1 MGACSAVLDAIA
13 AFWDYLASVQPL
25 PLAIAIGCHI
35 AKTMCT
41 SRAWRNVLAAAY
53 PDDARPLALRST
65 RAYIAGVG
73 VNAIFPARAGDV
85 VRLTMAHR
93 AVKGATYTTLVSSS
107 LVLAIVDVACALALF
122 AWAMTQGVLPSFDV
136 LPSLPSFDFAWF
148 LEHDQVGADRAA
160 RASCSASS
168 RSRSGSASNVAEF
181 QRARRPGVHGRPHA
195 RSAGSARSSL
205 WQLADWALRLAT
217 IWFMLDAFGID
228 QSLRNVLLVQASQSL
243 ATLVPVSP
251 GGVGTEQ
258 AFLVYTLRGQAPRS
272 ALLAFSVGM
281 RLTLTAVNV
290 VLGFTAILLTLRTL
304 RFRSLPRPA
313 DGRGRWQAR
322 TSPARRCGGAGRRPT
337 GRSSPA
343 AREPPRAPPATRRGS
358 GRPSRSAAGSPAA
371 ATARCRRA
379 CRRSTRTRA
388 CRASAGDG

>member
-1 MGACSAVLDAIA
+1 MRTVLDAVA
-13 AFWDYLASVQPL
+13 AFWDYLASVRPL

-53 PDDARPLALRST
+53 PEERVRWTAIYA
-65 RAYIAGVG
+65 AYIAGVG

-93 AVKGATYTTLVSSS
+93 AVKGSTYTTLVSSS
-107 LVLAIVDVACALALF
+107 VVLAIVDSACAVALF
-122 AWAMTQGVLPSFDV
+122 AWAVTQGVFPSFDA

-148 LEHDQVGADRAA
+148 LDHPRVSQILLVIGVFGLIALAVWIR
-160 RASCSASS
+160 
-168 RSRSGSASNVAEF
+168 SNVAEF
-181 QRARRPGVHGRPHA
+181 RSRVGQAFTILHSPARWLRTVVV
-195 RSAGSARSSL
+195 
-205 WQLADWALRLAT
+205 WQLADWALRLTT
-217 IWFMLDAFGID
+217 IWFMLAAFGIN
-228 QSLRNVLLVQASQSL
+228 QSLRNALLVQASQSL

-290 VLGFTAILLTLRTL
+290 VLGFTAILLTFRTI
-304 RFRSLPRPA
+304 RFRKATEEAGQPA
-313 DGRGRWQAR
+313 
-322 TSPARRCGGAGRRPT
+322 P
-337 GRSSPA
+337 
-343 AREPPRAPPATRRGS
+343 
-358 GRPSRSAAGSPAA
+358 
-371 ATARCRRA
+371 
-379 CRRSTRTRA
+379 
-388 CRASAGDG
+388 

>member
-1 MGACSAVLDAIA
+1 MRTVLDAIA
-13 AFWDYLASVQPL
+13 AFWDYLASVRPL
-25 PLAIAIGCHI
+25 PLAIAIACHI

-53 PDDARPLALRST
+53 PEVRVRWPAIYA
-65 RAYIAGVG
+65 AYIAGVG

-93 AVKGATYTTLVSSS
+93 AVKGSTYTTLVSSS
-107 LVLAIVDVACALALF
+107 VVLAIVDSACAVALF
-122 AWAMTQGVLPSFDV
+122 VWAVTQGVFPSFDA

-148 LEHDQVGADRAA
+148 LDHPRVSQVLLVIAVFGLIALAIWIR
-160 RASCSASS
+160 
-168 RSRSGSASNVAEF
+168 SNVAEF
-181 QRARRPGVHGRPHA
+181 RSRVGQAFTILHSPARWLRTVVV
-195 RSAGSARSSL
+195 
-205 WQLADWALRLAT
+205 WQLADWALRLTT
-217 IWFMLDAFGID
+217 IWFMLAAFGIN

-290 VLGFTAILLTLRTL
+290 VLGFTAILLTFRTV
-304 RFRSLPRPA
+304 RFRK
-313 DGRGRWQAR
+313 
-322 TSPARRCGGAGRRPT
+322 
-337 GRSSPA
+337 
-343 AREPPRAPPATRRGS
+343 
-358 GRPSRSAAGSPAA
+358 
-371 ATARCRRA
+371 ATAGA
-379 CRRSTRTRA
+379 DQTA
-388 CRASAGDG
+388 P

>member
-1 MGACSAVLDAIA
+1 VRTVLDAIA
-13 AFWDYLASVQPL
+13 AFWDYLASVRPL
-25 PLAIAIGCHI
+25 PLAIAIACHI

-53 PDDARPLALRST
+53 PEVRVRWPAIYA
-65 RAYIAGVG
+65 AYIAGVG

-93 AVKGATYTTLVSSS
+93 AVKGSTYTTLVSSS
-107 LVLAIVDVACALALF
+107 VVLAIVDSACAVALF
-122 AWAMTQGVLPSFDV
+122 VWAVTQGVFPSFDA

-148 LEHDQVGADRAA
+148 LDHPRVSQVLLVIAVFGLIALAIWIR
-160 RASCSASS
+160 
-168 RSRSGSASNVAEF
+168 SNVAEF
-181 QRARRPGVHGRPHA
+181 RSRVGQAFTILHSPARWLRTVVV
-195 RSAGSARSSL
+195 
-205 WQLADWALRLAT
+205 WQLADWALRLTT
-217 IWFMLDAFGID
+217 IWFMLAAFGIN

-290 VLGFTAILLTLRTL
+290 VLGFTAILLTFRTV
-304 RFRSLPRPA
+304 RFRKA
-313 DGRGRWQAR
+313 
-322 TSPARRCGGAGRRPT
+322 TEGAG
-337 GRSSPA
+337 
-343 AREPPRAPPATRRGS
+343 PPA
-358 GRPSRSAAGSPAA
+358 P
-371 ATARCRRA
+371 
-379 CRRSTRTRA
+379 
-388 CRASAGDG
+388 

>member
-1 MGACSAVLDAIA
+1 MSTVLDAIA
-13 AFWDYLASVQPL
+13 AFWDYLASVRPP

-53 PDDARPLALRST
+53 PKERVRWPAIYA
-65 RAYIAGVG
+65 AYIAGVG

-93 AVKGATYTTLVSSS
+93 AVRGSTYTTLVSSS
-107 LVLAIVDVACALALF
+107 VVLAIVDSACAVALF
-122 AWAMTQGVLPSFDV
+122 VWAVTQGVFPSLDA

-148 LEHDQVGADRAA
+148 LDHPRVSQVLLVIAVFGLIALAIWIR
-160 RASCSASS
+160 
-168 RSRSGSASNVAEF
+168 SNVAEF
-181 QRARRPGVHGRPHA
+181 RSRVGQAFTVLHSPARWLRTVVV
-195 RSAGSARSSL
+195 
-205 WQLADWALRLAT
+205 WQLADWALRLTT
-217 IWFMLDAFGID
+217 IWFMLAAFGIN

-290 VLGFTAILLTLRTL
+290 VLGFTAILLTFRTV
-304 RFRSLPRPA
+304 RFRKA
-313 DGRGRWQAR
+313 
-322 TSPARRCGGAGRRPT
+322 TEGAGQ
-337 GRSSPA
+337 PA
-343 AREPPRAPPATRRGS
+343 P
-358 GRPSRSAAGSPAA
+358 
-371 ATARCRRA
+371 
-379 CRRSTRTRA
+379 
-388 CRASAGDG
+388 

>member
-1 MGACSAVLDAIA
+1 VRTVLDAIA
-13 AFWDYLASVQPL
+13 AFWDYLASVRPL
-25 PLAIAIGCHI
+25 PLAIAIACHI

-53 PDDARPLALRST
+53 PEVRVRWPAIYA
-65 RAYIAGVG
+65 AYIAGVG

-93 AVKGATYTTLVSSS
+93 AVKGSTYTTLVSSS
-107 LVLAIVDVACALALF
+107 VVLAIVDSACAVALF
-122 AWAMTQGVLPSFDV
+122 VWAVTQGVFPSFDA

-148 LEHDQVGADRAA
+148 LDHPRVSQVLLVIAVFGLIALAIWIR
-160 RASCSASS
+160 
-168 RSRSGSASNVAEF
+168 SNVAEF
-181 QRARRPGVHGRPHA
+181 RSRVGQAFTILHSPARWLRTVVV
-195 RSAGSARSSL
+195 
-205 WQLADWALRLAT
+205 WQLADWALRLTT
-217 IWFMLDAFGID
+217 IWFMLAAFGIN

-290 VLGFTAILLTLRTL
+290 VLGFTAILLTFRTV
-304 RFRSLPRPA
+304 RFRKA
-313 DGRGRWQAR
+313 TD
-322 TSPARRCGGAGRRPT
+322 GAGQ
-337 GRSSPA
+337 PA
-343 AREPPRAPPATRRGS
+343 P
-358 GRPSRSAAGSPAA
+358 
-371 ATARCRRA
+371 
-379 CRRSTRTRA
+379 
-388 CRASAGDG
+388 

>member
-1 MGACSAVLDAIA
+1 MRTVLDAIA
-13 AFWDYLASVQPL
+13 AFWDYLASVRPL
-25 PLAIAIGCHI
+25 PLAIAIACHI

-53 PDDARPLALRST
+53 PEVRVRWPAIYA
-65 RAYIAGVG
+65 AYIAGVG

-93 AVKGATYTTLVSSS
+93 AVRGSTYTTLVSSS
-107 LVLAIVDVACALALF
+107 VVLAIVDSACAVALF
-122 AWAMTQGVLPSFDV
+122 VWAVTQGVFPSLDA

-148 LEHDQVGADRAA
+148 LDHPRVSQVLLVIAVFGLIALAIWIR
-160 RASCSASS
+160 
-168 RSRSGSASNVAEF
+168 SNVAEF
-181 QRARRPGVHGRPHA
+181 RSRVGQAFTILHSPARWLRTVVV
-195 RSAGSARSSL
+195 
-205 WQLADWALRLAT
+205 WQLADWALRLTT
-217 IWFMLDAFGID
+217 IWFMLAAFGIN

-290 VLGFTAILLTLRTL
+290 VLGFTAILLTFRTV
-304 RFRSLPRPA
+304 RFRKA
-313 DGRGRWQAR
+313 
-322 TSPARRCGGAGRRPT
+322 TEGAGQ
-337 GRSSPA
+337 PA
-343 AREPPRAPPATRRGS
+343 P
-358 GRPSRSAAGSPAA
+358 
-371 ATARCRRA
+371 
-379 CRRSTRTRA
+379 
-388 CRASAGDG
+388 